1 MKIFFFRYE
10 FRKKLNEIRKKKL
23 VKEWKYI
30 PRDGNQP
37 GMSMSYQLV

>member
-1 MKIFFFRYE
+1 MKLE
-10 FRKKLNEIRKKKL
+10 KKKL